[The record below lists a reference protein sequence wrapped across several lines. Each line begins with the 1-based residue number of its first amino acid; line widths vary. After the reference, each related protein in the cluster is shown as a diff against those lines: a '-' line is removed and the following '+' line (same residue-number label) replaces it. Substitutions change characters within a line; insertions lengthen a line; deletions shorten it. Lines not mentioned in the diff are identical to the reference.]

1 MIFLGKIRIIPQQFH
16 VMKNANELKVTQ
28 PAHNIPRALPYGL
41 ILVEASDL
49 EPLFGP
55 STTRFLTCF
64 GFAVSGMH
72 LASGDIE
79 KFP

>member
-16 VMKNANELKVTQ
+16 VTKNANELRVTQ
-28 PAHNIPRALPYGL
+28 PAHNIPRASPYGL

-49 EPLFGP
+49 GPLFGP
-55 STTRFLTCF
+55 RTTRFLTCF
-64 GFAVSGMH
+64 GFAMSGMH
-72 LASGDIE
+72 LGSGDIE